1 VENHGRFT
9 IPDGLGRRIIPA
21 PELRKREVIAGIH
34 KSCKVPEDLKPVLT
48 GLFVRDSFFI
58 EVVGEV
64 GCEALAPVPMA
75 VVDQN
80 AVAPPAVSDLV
91 PQTGLYNERESD
103 DRASKERVGR
113 KSVTGGKKFST
124 IEKLLKRVGPNQFL
138 IERKVPTCCIEVIVG
153 KRCAFRKEVGR
164 DRDALEVLFPN
175 RVGAGRHRQTF

>member
-9 IPDGLGRRIIPA
+9 IPDGLGRRIIPV
-21 PELRKREVIAGIH
+21 PELRKRKVITGIH
-34 KSCKVPEDLKPVLT
+34 KSCEVSKDLKPVLT
-48 GLFVRDSFFI
+48 GLFVRDSFFV

-91 PQTGLYNERESD
+91 PQTGLYNERKSY

-113 KSVTGGKKFST
+113 KSVTGGEEIFNDR
-124 IEKLLKRVGPNQFL
+124 KLLKRVGP
-138 IERKVPTCCIEVIVG
+138 ISS
-153 KRCAFRKEVGR
+153 
-164 DRDALEVLFPN
+164 
-175 RVGAGRHRQTF
+175 